1 MRETTVD
8 IAVIGG
14 GPAGMAAA
22 LRASESGAKVA
33 LVERDPDIGGILNQ
47 CVHDGFGL
55 IRFGKQMSGAEY
67 AQIFADRVYGSPI
80 NTMTSTT
87 VLKTRRGNGG
97 FELYITG
104 SETGAALLKAG
115 AVILAMGCRERTR
128 PQVGILGTRPA
139 GVLTAGAVQKYINI
153 HGYLPGRRAVILGS
167 GDIGLIMARRM
178 TLEGMEVAG
187 VYEIMPSPG
196 GLRRNILQC
205 LNDYDIPL
213 HLSTTV
219 TRVHGNKRVEGVTV
233 ARVEGTGGARRAEPD
248 SEEYIE
254 CDLLVLSVGLIPEN
268 ELSRDAGV
276 EIDPATG
283 GPALDSAMMTSV
295 PGIFA
300 AGNVSAVFDLVD
312 YVSDTGERAADGAC
326 EYLSGN
332 AGVPDYIPTV
342 AGYGVSFVF
351 PNRVRRKSAASK
363 LYLRVKQTIR
373 DARLEVS
380 ASFTDKPDEIIMTKK
395 HPLVTPPE
403 MAAVSL
409 PPEAAGADRITVRV
423 VEE

>member
-1 MRETTVD
+1 
-8 IAVIGG
+8 
-14 GPAGMAAA
+14 MAAA
-22 LRASESGAKVA
+22 LRASGLGAKVA
-33 LVERDPDIGGILNQ
+33 LIERDPDIGGILNQ
-47 CVHDGFGL
+47 CIHDGFGL

-67 AQIFADRVYGSPI
+67 AQIFADRIYGSPI
-80 NTMTSTT
+80 SVMTSTT
-87 VLKTRRGNGG
+87 VLKIRKGSGV
-97 FELYITG
+97 FELCLTG
-104 SETGAALLKAG
+104 RETGAALLRAG

-178 TLEGMEVAG
+178 TLEGMEVVG

-205 LNDYDIPL
+205 LDDYNIPL

-219 TRVHGNKRVEGVTV
+219 SRVHGNKRVEGVTV
-233 ARVEGTGGARRAEPD
+233 ARVEGSGEARRAMPD
-248 SEEYIE
+248 SEEYVE

-283 GPALDSAMMTSV
+283 GPALDNVMMTSI

-326 EYLSGN
+326 EYLSGSS
-332 AGVPDYIPTV
+332 GVPEYVPAV
-342 AGYGVSFVF
+342 AGNDVSFVF
-351 PNRVRRKSAASK
+351 PSKVMKKSMESE
-363 LYLRVKQTIR
+363 LYLRVKRTIR

-380 ASFTDKPDEIIMTKK
+380 ASFKDKPDKIVVTKK
-395 HPLVTPPE
+395 YLLVTPPE
-403 MAAVSL
+403 MATVSL
-409 PPEAAGADRITVRV
+409 PPEAAGADRVTVRV
-423 VEE
+423 VED